1 MLPIISTSS
10 TYAKLLYDIKFSS
23 SYQWGTSRPE
33 VGICQG
39 SAHSFRG
46 RGKTYQ
52 SNDFV
57 CLISCPNCCPC
68 SGRQLS
74 VICCPKWW
82 FLIVPTGR
90 TWQWVLITDFR
101 YYPKGSKVG
110 FDFPTA
116 CRIGAVCLPVLV
128 PAVPVASS
136 PADSVP
142 VPTGSAWV
150 SGRISTKEKIIIKK
164 SIGRVRIYF
173 SLY

>member
-23 SYQWGTSRPE
+23 SYQWGTSQPE
-33 VGICQG
+33 VGRCQG

-68 SGRQLS
+68 SGRQMS
-74 VICCPKWW
+74 VLCCPKWW
-82 FLIVPTGR
+82 FLIVPTGKA
-90 TWQWVLITDFR
+90 WQWFNYRISDIIRRGQRSVLT
-101 YYPKGSKVG
+101 S
-110 FDFPTA
+110 PTA

-128 PAVPVASS
+128 PAA
-136 PADSVP
+136 SVP
-142 VPTGSAWV
+142 VPIGSILSPTGSAWL
-150 SGRISTKEKIIIKK
+150 SGRISTKENKDKLKNHWYGAI
-164 SIGRVRIYF
+164 
-173 SLY
+173 LNCP